1 MCPQCLGMFPFLMST
16 EIKRYSVRDVSCSF
30 IWGLTEDDS
39 PEAASEIAL
48 RDCSKEVK
56 GGGQNICVIGER
68 VRAVKHTS
76 Q

>member
-1 MCPQCLGMFPFLMST
+1 MST
-16 EIKRYSVRDVSCSF
+16 EIKTYNERDVSCSF

-39 PEAASEIAL
+39 PEVASEIAL
-48 RDCSKEVK
+48 RDWSKEVK
-56 GGGQNICVIGER
+56 GGGQHICVIGER